1 MEKAKT
7 VLLVAAD
14 RELGEAIA
22 GRLAV
27 EVRAP
32 LDLCTVDSLDAATR
46 AGGSVPFELLLLDQ
60 AVLAGEGQP
69 SVALIDL
76 KGPLIVFQGA
86 ELAGQ
91 APDSRPWADLKQ
103 AVGAALVHKLP
114 DRESLRRVLYDEHT
128 GLPTEVLLID
138 LLNAAVA
145 RARRSGLHVALV
157 PFRLAGLDDLEGRFG
172 EKRAEKIFKFLLRH
186 LASCLRSSDIVAYL
200 GGADYAILMEV
211 RNGHDDAVLVAERVR
226 EIMSGDFAIE
236 GASLEVAM
244 TIRGPIMCE
253 AETEDLG
260 QLLRQADPDADS
272 APASAA

>member
-7 VLLVAAD
+7 VLLIAAD
-14 RELGEAIA
+14 RELGEGIA
-22 GRLAV
+22 ERLAV
-27 EVRAP
+27 EVRSS

-46 AGGSVPFELLLLDQ
+46 AGGSAPFDLLLLDQ

-69 SVALIDL
+69 SIALIDL

-91 APDSRPWADLKQ
+91 ASDSRPWADLKQ

-157 PFRLAGLDDLEGRFG
+157 PFRLAGLEDLEGRFG
-172 EKRAEKIFKFLLRH
+172 DKRAEKIFKFLLRH

-200 GGADYAILMEV
+200 GGDDYAILMEV

-226 EIMSGDFAIE
+226 EIMSGNFAIE
-236 GASLEVAM
+236 GASLDVAM

-253 AETEDLG
+253 AEIEDLE
-260 QLLRQADPDADS
+260 QLLRQADPDS

>member
-14 RELGEAIA
+14 RELGEGIA
-22 GRLAV
+22 DRLAV

-32 LDLCTVDSLDAATR
+32 LDLRTVESLDAATR
-46 AGGSVPFELLLLDQ
+46 AGGSVPFDLLLLDQ

-86 ELAGQ
+86 EQ

-157 PFRLAGLDDLEGRFG
+157 PFRLAGLEDLEGRFG

-236 GASLEVAM
+236 GASVEVAM

-253 AETEDLG
+253 AEVEDLA

>member
-14 RELGEAIA
+14 QALGGSIA
-22 GRLAV
+22 DRLAV

-32 LDLCTVDSLDAATR
+32 LDLRTVESLEAATL
-46 AGGSVPFELLLLDQ
+46 AGGGQPFDLLLLDQ
-60 AVLAGEGQP
+60 TALAGEAQ
-69 SVALIDL
+69 SSIALIDL
-76 KGPLIVFQGA
+76 KGPLIVFRGA

-91 APDSRPWADLKQ
+91 APDSQPWVDLRQ
-103 AVGAALVHKLP
+103 AVATALVQKLP

-157 PFRLAGLDDLEGRFG
+157 PFRLEGLEDLDGRFG

-211 RNGHDDAVLVAERVR
+211 RNGHGDAVLVAERVR
-226 EIMSGDFAIE
+226 EIMTGGFAIE

-244 TIRGPIMCE
+244 TIRGPIMCD
-253 AETEDLG
+253 AEIENLA
-260 QLLRQADPDADS
+260 QLLRQADSEADP